1 MKRLIPAEYR
11 KQARATMA
19 VIAFAALLTGIL
31 VYLDRIGAV
40 ISFTLDTLSP
50 FFVGGA
56 LAFIQLPID
65 RKLNGI
71 LRATLFRKK
80 PDSKAVLILSALIS
94 VALLLVLIGLFF
106 AILFPQVYA
115 SIESLITQISRVVS
129 ENDTAINDMLLRL
142 GLLTEDA
149 ASLNSA
155 WRNLLSYATS
165 YLNVLVSLL
174 LTSYNVIYQFIFGLF
189 IGLIVSIYLLLDRE
203 RLARQSKKLC
213 YAFMKPD
220 SCETLFYWM
229 RRTNRVF
236 AGFTT
241 GKIIDSVIV
250 GFITYAFMLAAGLE
264 YSVLISVVIG
274 VTNILPFFGPFIG
287 AIPSILILLIVNPM
301 SALKFAIFIL
311 ILQQVDGNIIGP
323 KILGDYTGITPLL
336 TMLAIILGSAFFGF
350 VGLLVSVP
358 VCSVLYA
365 IFKTVVDRRLTERG
379 LPTDSDSYENTPPEV
394 KTEEG

>member
-11 KQARATMA
+11 KQARATMT
-19 VIAFAALLTGIL
+19 VITFAALLTGIL
-31 VYLDRIGAV
+31 IYLDRIGAV
-40 ISFTLDTLSP
+40 ISFTIDTLSP

-65 RKLNGI
+65 RKLNEI
-71 LRATLFRKK
+71 LNVTLFRKK
-80 PDSKAVLILSALIS
+80 PGAKAARILSALIS
-94 VALLLVLIGLFF
+94 VALLLFFIALFF
-106 AILFPQVYA
+106 AILFPQVYS
-115 SIESLITQISRVVS
+115 SIESLITQISRVVN
-129 ENDTAINDMLLRL
+129 ENDTAINDALIRF
-142 GLLTEDA
+142 GLVTEDA
-149 ASLNSA
+149 ASLNTS
-155 WRNLLSYATS
+155 WQNLLGYATN
-165 YLNVLVSLL
+165 YINVLISLL
-174 LTSYNVIYQFIFGLF
+174 LTSYNMFYQFIFGLF

-229 RRTNRVF
+229 RRANRIF

-241 GKIIDSVIV
+241 GKIIDSAIV
-250 GFITYAFMLAAGLE
+250 GVITYVFMLIAGLE

-336 TMLAIILGSAFFGF
+336 TMAAIILGSAFFGF

-365 IFKTVVDRRLTERG
+365 ILKTVIDRRLTDRG
-379 LPTDSDSYENTPPEV
+379 LPTGSDSYVNTPPEPA
-394 KTEEG
+394 KAEE